1 MQSCQHAHDNSVT
14 SMALSEA
21 QAWEQDTMT
30 KHGSPQGQTFSRGQI
45 PPRDRAFPEIGLS
58 SELGSFPEAKP
69 GLTCSLGPQKGVLGP
84 VEKAGR
90 NLYMAGVG
98 GLVLCTDRALSE
110 KRDHSHRVTQKPA
123 HVPFLSCP
131 PPHQHCQVLVSSDLF
146 QRCQPLS
153 WGAVEVP
160 GPEVFHPVGLDC
172 PWTKEEGAMVG
183 EVLRQGF
190 SV

>member
-1 MQSCQHAHDNSVT
+1 MVSSAPLQGTPAQHGHRTHSCQHAHDNSVT

-30 KHGSPQGQTFSRGQI
+30 KHGSPQEQMFSRGQI
-45 PPRDRAFPEIGLS
+45 PSRDS
-58 SELGSFPEAKP
+58 TFPEAEH

-98 GLVLCTDRALSE
+98 GLVLCTDRELSE
-110 KRDHSHRVTQKPA
+110 KRDNSHGVTQKPA

-146 QRCQPLS
+146 QRWQLLS
-153 WGAVEVP
+153 
-160 GPEVFHPVGLDC
+160 
-172 PWTKEEGAMVG
+172 
-183 EVLRQGF
+183 
-190 SV
+190 